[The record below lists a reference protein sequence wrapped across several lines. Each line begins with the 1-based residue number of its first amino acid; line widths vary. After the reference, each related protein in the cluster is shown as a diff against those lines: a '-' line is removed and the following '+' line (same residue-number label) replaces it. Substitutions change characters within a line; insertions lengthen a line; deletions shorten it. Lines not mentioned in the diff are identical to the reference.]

1 MKRTQRTTIR
11 EICRTWRLIREH
23 EIFLTLYMLGG
34 YSMID
39 AYRYAFPQ
47 SRATSGMASLASHLL
62 AVLEPVAIQ
71 IAEAIQRNGV
81 QLPKKYQK

>member
-1 MKRTQRTTIR
+1 MKKTKSIR
-11 EICRTWRLIREH
+11 EICRKWQLRPEQEVFI
-23 EIFLTLYMLGG
+23 ILYMVAG

-39 AYRYAFPQ
+39 AYRLSHPD
-47 SRATSGMASLASHLL
+47 SKATIGMASLASHLL

>member
-1 MKRTQRTTIR
+1 MKKGKTIK
-11 EICRTWRLIREH
+11 EICRTWQLTREQ
-23 EIFLTLYMLGG
+23 EVFLTLYMLGG
-34 YSMID
+34 YSMIE
-39 AYRYAFPQ
+39 AYRHAFPQ

-81 QLPKKYQK
+81 QLPKRFEK

>member
-1 MKRTQRTTIR
+1 MKKTKSIR
-11 EICRTWRLIREH
+11 EICRTWQLRPEQEVFI
-23 EIFLTLYMLGG
+23 ILYMVAG

-39 AYRYAFPQ
+39 AYRLSHPN
-47 SRATSGMASLASHLL
+47 SKATAGMASLASHLL

-71 IAEAIQRNGV
+71 IADAIQRNGV

>member
-1 MKRTQRTTIR
+1 MKKGKTIK
-11 EICRTWRLIREH
+11 EICRTWRLTREQ

-39 AYRYAFPQ
+39 AYRLSHPD
-47 SRATSGMASLASHLL
+47 SKATIGMASLASHLL
-62 AVLEPVAIQ
+62 AVLEPAALQ
-71 IAEAIQRNGV
+71 IAEAVRKGGV